1 MDSWLMRDTL
11 IAVSRRRR
19 SGESCSLM
27 AVDPC
32 RFGILVYDVLPSI
45 RYP

>member
-1 MDSWLMRDTL
+1 MDSWLMRETL
-11 IAVSRRRR
+11 IAVSSRRRN
-19 SGESCSLM
+19 GESCSLM

-45 RYP
+45 R